1 MYHTFSNLESIFLG
15 WRHCL
20 DTIPNLLSALN
31 VYRLFRC
38 YFIIKSFIIL
48 NRVPSKL
55 RNPILLSGD
64 LDLMAFPTINAQQG
78 KPVEFSLNC
87 ASFTHHAF
95 FYFLV
100 YSELN
105 NRKIL
110 EELQLKKH
118 LLTKGG
124 LPTTGGLSGAFSN
137 SSPTT
142 GMPTTTQQLGNA
154 TQQLQQQQQ
163 QHQQQ
168 SQQNDITFNNTSRA
182 AWLQATNQSS
192 CFFLH
197 QDSGYGNSILPVL
210 PRFDP

>member
-1 MYHTFSNLESIFLG
+1 M
-15 WRHCL
+15 L
-20 DTIPNLLSALN
+20 DDT
-31 VYRLFRC
+31 
-38 YFIIKSFIIL
+38 
-48 NRVPSKL
+48 
-55 RNPILLSGD
+55 
-64 LDLMAFPTINAQQG
+64 
-78 KPVEFSLNC
+78 
-87 ASFTHHAF
+87 
-95 FYFLV
+95 
-100 YSELN
+100 ELN

-124 LPTTGGLSGAFSN
+124 LPASTGLPGGAFSTSTSN
-137 SSPTT
+137 PTAAAAVASVPTT
-142 GMPTTTQQLGNA
+142 PTTTPLIGNA
-154 TQQLQQQQQ
+154 TQQLQQQQ